1 MKIGIIITPERN
13 KEKIIKALQEE
24 KVDYEFINLLDNDW
38 FESFQG
44 QFSGYLIYPPSYPYE
59 WMNVFFKR
67 LYYVQHL
74 IKDKSTPSL
83 ETISMYESKIAM
95 HDFYKVHNIPHV
107 TSYTFYNFQD
117 ALEYG
122 HGCTLP
128 VVVKE
133 DAGSGATG
141 VNIIKKRSE
150 LIKKIKKSFYFNN
163 KSKRKFNIYNLKLK
177 LYPFKIALDTKWN
190 YLPFAPKRMGFI
202 HIQKYNKVKY
212 EWRIIRIG
220 DSYFGHKKLEDSDGY
235 HSGTLNKGWGPIP
248 YEILNL
254 VKEVSN
260 RTHLDNANFDIFET
274 QNGELYF
281 NEIQAIFGTS
291 TEEQ

>member
-1 MKIGIIITPERN
+1 
-13 KEKIIKALQEE
+13 
-24 KVDYEFINLLDNDW
+24 
-38 FESFQG
+38 
-44 QFSGYLIYPPSYPYE
+44 
-59 WMNVFFKR
+59 
-67 LYYVQHL
+67 
-74 IKDKSTPSL
+74 
-83 ETISMYESKIAM
+83 
-95 HDFYKVHNIPHV
+95 
-107 TSYTFYNFQD
+107 
-117 ALEYG
+117 
-122 HGCTLP
+122 
-128 VVVKE
+128 
-133 DAGSGATG
+133 
-141 VNIIKKRSE
+141 
-150 LIKKIKKSFYFNN
+150 
-163 KSKRKFNIYNLKLK
+163 
-177 LYPFKIALDTKWN
+177 
-190 YLPFAPKRMGFI
+190 MGFI

-291 TEEQ
+291 TEEQLIIKKTPGRYIYEGSNWKFEPGDFSKNGCNNLRLKYIFEIINHK